1 MSLSAERRADRR
13 SSSVINPVT
22 ELRGFFR
29 AALVDQVGRDHQES
43 AEALVQ
49 RRWISSVTLAVGS
62 FMLAWSLRLAPGN
75 PAYYAATLALSTTW
89 IVGGLLSGKIY
100 LGASRTRSGEPGR
113 GVLQAVIIGV
123 LALAIFLGF
132 AALVAS
138 FTPLQGAL
146 LVLVAHAHYGFLPVV
161 ALLTLLNA
169 IGEELFFRGA
179 LYAAVGGRQAM
190 LVTTL
195 VYALTTIPT
204 GIPTLVLAAA
214 LVGVVVGL
222 QRRVTGGVL
231 APVITHVIWSM
242 GILFLLPWVLG
253 A

>member
-1 MSLSAERRADRR
+1 M
-13 SSSVINPVT
+13 INPVT
-22 ELRGFFR
+22 ELRAFLR
-29 AALVDQVGRDHQES
+29 AALVDRVDRDHEES

-62 FMLAWSLRLAPGN
+62 FMLAWSLRLSPGN
-75 PAYYAATLALSTTW
+75 PAYYAATLALAVTW
-89 IVGGLLSGKIY
+89 IVGGLLSGKLY
-100 LGASRTRSGEPGR
+100 LGSANSRDGQRASRGI
-113 GVLQAVIIGV
+113 LQAVILGLLLLGV
-123 LALAIFLGF
+123 AALASPVP
-132 AALVAS
+132 ALRDQLAV
-138 FTPLQGAL
+138 L
-146 LVLVAHAHYGFLPVV
+146 LVPSYFSFLPVV
-161 ALLTLLNA
+161 VLLTLLNA

-204 GIPTLVLAAA
+204 GLPVMVLSAA
-214 LVGVVVGL
+214 LIGVVVGL

-242 GILFLLPWVLG
+242 GVLFLLPMALG
-253 A
+253 L